1 MRRGVNERRRFENK
15 RTNLFFP
22 RNNCTDQTLRAR
34 HTNLDQEK
42 PERQRQENAGH
53 AGRRDDM
60 DRQGGRKGVK
70 EKLFIFFFLLPKCKQ
85 GCLFIPNFSHAH
97 FSFLSLAWSKGW
109 MGELRVCVCVACDG
123 RGGERNGWMV
133 MLGSLCT
140 ILLGVHFDALVLAVL
155 CFVILPVLGDD
166 VTVLSCE
173 CLIRSDGWS

>member
-123 RGGERNGWMV
+123 RGGNQRLDGDA
-133 MLGSLCT
+133 
-140 ILLGVHFDALVLAVL
+140 GV
-155 CFVILPVLGDD
+155 FVYDFVRC
-166 VTVLSCE
+166 SF
-173 CLIRSDGWS
+173 